1 MVTRKIMKGISVF
14 ASIPCGIS
22 MKKDEK
28 GVFGVLGSHI
38 NIPVKNQYSEVPH
51 MEGSMPASN
60 HIHINLAKNPG
71 ISYCTISIYI
81 YIYFY
86 IHTYMYIYIMHTYH
100 ILDIHLYFWERKSSF
115 FNIYLSPIYQI
126 THLEAPAKKLTPVPH
141 ANHFQ
146 RVNAQLKKTLLHLI
160 LQRFADEELFWG
172 EFFGKTSEYSI

>member
-1 MVTRKIMKGISVF
+1 
-14 ASIPCGIS
+14 

-81 YIYFY
+81 YIFL
-86 IHTYMYIYIMHTYH
+86 HTYIYVH
-100 ILDIHLYFWERKSSF
+100 IYYAHISHLGYTFIF
-115 FNIYLSPIYQI
+115 LG
-126 THLEAPAKKLTPVPH
+126 T
-141 ANHFQ
+141 
-146 RVNAQLKKTLLHLI
+146 
-160 LQRFADEELFWG
+160 
-172 EFFGKTSEYSI
+172 